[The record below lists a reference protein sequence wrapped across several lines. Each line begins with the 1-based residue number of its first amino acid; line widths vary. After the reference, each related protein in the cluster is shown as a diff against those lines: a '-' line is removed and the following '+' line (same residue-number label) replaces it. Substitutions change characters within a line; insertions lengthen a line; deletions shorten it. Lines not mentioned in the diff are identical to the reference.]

1 MNQTEL
7 KETFEEFVIK
17 NFEHMPTHKVA
28 NVFLMLLGR
37 MISRFDIKGEIALS
51 KEEVVKMIEELV
63 EIENDP
69 KTAVKRLLERGERR
83 KQQALKKEVE

>member
-7 KETFEEFVIK
+7 KNTFEQFVSE
-17 NFEHMPTHKVA
+17 NFENMPTHKVA

-37 MISRFDIKGEIALS
+37 MIVRFDTKGKTELS
-51 KEEVVKMIEELV
+51 KEEFVKMIEELV

-69 KTAVKRLLERGERR
+69 KTTVERLLKRSEKR
-83 KQQALKKEVE
+83 KKINKIIPL